1 MKWFVLGATVLVL
14 TYLGQVMR
22 VAVDAGHYW
31 ILIAVPVA
39 AVWGGYYVGNDEDR
53 AEYKALWRWIRG
65 RFAGR

>member
-1 MKWFVLGATVLVL
+1 
-14 TYLGQVMR
+14 MR

-53 AEYKALWRWIRG
+53 AEYKALWKWIKG